1 MLKTGSNPEEMIGD
15 MEILKA
21 SARPNRV
28 LEFQSSNPEP
38 ENRIEKIR
46 EAVRKYKSAS

>member
-1 MLKTGSNPEEMIGD
+1 MIGD

-21 SARPNRV
+21 SYGPNRV
-28 LEFQSSNPEP
+28 VVFQSSNPYPYP

-46 EAVRKYKSAS
+46 EAIRKHKSAS